1 MEVTIERM
9 LPGGL
14 GLAHAEG
21 KTVMVSLAAPGDRVR
36 VRIDR
41 VKGNVSFASIEEVIE
56 PSPHR
61 VGPPCPYFGR
71 CGGCDFQQL
80 TYQAQLDA
88 KVEII
93 KDCLRRLGGIENV
106 PDFQITAAP
115 NQWHYRSRAQ
125 WQYDRVRLRLG
136 YFESGS
142 RNVCDVAA
150 CAVLVPELQTALE
163 ALRKQMQE
171 GLLPEDARD
180 FRAVLGDDDQIS
192 IAPSV
197 RSPTSGSPAGQ
208 PGWGGAVREGN
219 MSEPP
224 AVAGGQSSG
233 KISTIGEGP
242 AVRDVTRTINGETY
256 QLNAESFFQ
265 ANDSLL
271 PQLIDTA
278 IGNATGETAIEL
290 YCGVGLFTLPLARRF
305 KHVLGVE
312 GDTAAANFARDNLAN
327 AGLNNAEIAN
337 QNVSH
342 WLEDDAVAWLEEKI
356 EGSDSSPLS
365 DELLSERQP
374 TGEPHQVA
382 APQSQPDFL
391 LLDPPRTGAES
402 RVIAGILN
410 LRPRRISY
418 VSCDPA
424 TLARDLKKLI
434 AGGYNLDSIAAFDM
448 FPQTHHVETVVQL
461 VASPKLSPTS

>member
-1 MEVTIERM
+1 MEVTIERI

-21 KTVMVSLAAPGDRVR
+21 KTIMVALAAPGDHVR

-41 VKGNVSFASIEEVIE
+41 VKGNVSFALIEEIIT
-56 PSPHR
+56 PSPNR
-61 VGPPCPYFGR
+61 VEPPCPYFGR

-88 KVEII
+88 KVETI
-93 KDCLRRLGGIENV
+93 KDCLRRLGSIANV
-106 PDFQITAAP
+106 PDFQITPAP

-125 WQYDRVRLRLG
+125 WQYDAVRQRLG

-142 RNVCDVAA
+142 RNVCDVAD
-150 CAVLVPELQTALE
+150 CAVLAPELQQKLE
-163 ALRKQMQE
+163 SLRAQMRD
-171 GLLPEDARD
+171 GSLPEDARD
-180 FRAVLGDDDQIS
+180 FRAVVGDGDQVS

-197 RSPTSGSPAGQ
+197 PGGRS
-208 PGWGGAVREGN
+208 N
-219 MSEPP
+219 MSEASADRVSNPTVREEEDRGSSP
-224 AVAGGQSSG
+224 TAQEAEDGGTSPTVS
-233 KISTIGEGP
+233 EGSDLRFERRGVP
-242 AVRDVTRTINGETY
+242 VITRTIHGERY
-256 QLNAESFFQ
+256 RLNAESFFQ

-305 KHVLGVE
+305 KHVVGVE
-312 GDTAAANFARDNLAN
+312 GGTAASAFARDNLAN
-327 AGLNNAEIAN
+327 AGLDNAEIAN
-337 QNVSH
+337 RNVGH
-342 WLEDDAVAWLEEKI
+342 WLEDDAL
-356 EGSDSSPLS
+356 
-365 DELLSERQP
+365 
-374 TGEPHQVA
+374 
-382 APQSQPDFL
+382 QSQPDFL

-402 RVIAGILN
+402 RVIAGIIKLK
-410 LRPRRISY
+410 PKRISY

-434 AGGYNLDSIAAFDM
+434 AGGYALNTLEAFDM
-448 FPQTHHVETVVQL
+448 FPQTHHVETV
-461 VASPKLSPTS
+461 AHLSCQF